1 MASASLKSRYY
12 AARPLIVHFG
22 CGRRCVK
29 LSLITAALV
38 IAARIRR
45 VAFGNGGEPNAAT
58 SRQARALAVASLILW
73 VLCLALAGLNALF
86 FQTRLRQGAVALQP
100 GVDTPIVFKVVGGVS
115 LLAWLGVLYFGRLM
129 PFWGASISAGL

>member
-1 MASASLKSRYY
+1 M
-12 AARPLIVHFG
+12 
-22 CGRRCVK
+22 
-29 LSLITAALV
+29 
-38 IAARIRR
+38 
-45 VAFGNGGEPNAAT
+45 
-58 SRQARALAVASLILW
+58 
-73 VLCLALAGLNALF
+73 F